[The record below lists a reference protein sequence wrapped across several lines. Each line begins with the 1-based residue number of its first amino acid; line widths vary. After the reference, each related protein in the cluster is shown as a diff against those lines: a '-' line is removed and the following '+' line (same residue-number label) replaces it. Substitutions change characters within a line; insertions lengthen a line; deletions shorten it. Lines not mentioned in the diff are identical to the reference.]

1 MNNISTIAKKEI
13 RSYFYSPAAYI
24 LLGFFLLLTGW
35 LYGSHLFLI
44 KEASLRNIFQLIPL
58 ILIFLVPAITMRS
71 ISEERNSGTIE
82 LLCTSPVRD
91 SEIILGKFYAAF
103 FLLST
108 SIILTL
114 FYGIIISFISS
125 PDWGIIIAAYIGL
138 LLMGAAYS
146 AIGIFGS
153 TISKNQIVGF
163 VFSFFIILIFYLI
176 DKFLYLF
183 PAWLGSILQYISI
196 DFHFQNIA
204 RGVIDSRD
212 VIYYL
217 SIIVLFLFFARQSL
231 TKHKYL

>member
-1 MNNISTIAKKEI
+1 MSNVSTIAKKEI

-24 LLGFFLLLTGW
+24 LLGFFLLFTGW

-44 KEASLRNIFQLIPL
+44 KEASLRNIFQTMPL

-91 SEIILGKFYAAF
+91 SQIILGKFYAAF

-108 SIILTL
+108 AIILTL
-114 FYGIIISFISS
+114 FYGIVISFISS
-125 PDWGIIIAAYIGL
+125 PDWGTIISAYIGL

-146 AIGIFGS
+146 AIGLFGS

-163 VFSFFIILIFYLI
+163 VFSFFIILVFYLI
-176 DKFLYLF
+176 DKFLYLV

-196 DFHFQNIA
+196 DYHFQNIA

-212 VIYYL
+212 LIYYL
-217 SIIVLFLFFARQSL
+217 SVIILFLFFARKSL

>member
-108 SIILTL
+108 AIIFTL

-217 SIIVLFLFFARQSL
+217 SVIVLFLFFARQSL